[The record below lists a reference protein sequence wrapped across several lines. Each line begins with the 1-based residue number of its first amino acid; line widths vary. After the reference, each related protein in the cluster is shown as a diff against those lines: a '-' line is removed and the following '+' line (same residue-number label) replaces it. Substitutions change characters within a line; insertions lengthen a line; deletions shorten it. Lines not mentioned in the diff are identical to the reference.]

1 MTDSPERRHV
11 ETRRAYTGRLINVDV
26 DTVQAPDGSTLKL
39 ELVRHPGA
47 AAVVPLLS
55 DPAGTDPQ
63 VLLIRQYR
71 YAAGGPIWG
80 VPAGVLGA
88 GGAPEGR
95 VRRERVEGT
104 GAWA

>member
-47 AAVVPLLS
+47 AAAVPLLS

-63 VLLIRQYR
+63 VLLIQQYR
-71 YAAGGPIWG
+71 YAAGGPLWEG
-80 VPAGVLGA
+80 PAGGPGA
-88 GGAPEGR
+88 GGAPPGGGGR
-95 VRRERVEGT
+95 GRRGGT
-104 GAWA
+104 